1 MFRRFSPD
9 AHTDRTGQG
18 SLGQFLANGYDRLFR
33 PNVLVKSELTPY
45 EVLHEQGLLKL
56 RYYPP
61 LSQSTIYAG
70 AEEIPVAHT
79 RRRTPVVLV
88 PPLAAST
95 LIFDLLP
102 KRSLV
107 RFLLAH
113 GFEVYLVDFG
123 RPSRAHSHLG
133 VRDYCMEM
141 LPAALAQVR
150 RHSGEDDVT
159 LFGYCM
165 GGLFA
170 LIYAGIHHD
179 EHIRNIVTIASPIDM
194 HDHTLAARALVLLNL
209 PTYLV
214 RKHSRFRVHDLNP
227 SYLQVPGW
235 MNSLMFKMTAPLG
248 TLTSYWDLI
257 VNMADRDFVEVH
269 TTTGR
274 WFDDML
280 DYPGGIVQD
289 FFVKVGLDNALATGR
304 LQLGDS
310 EAEFRRINSALLA
323 IAGES
328 DNMVGERSAR
338 AIMDVVSSADKTFT
352 TAPGGHAGVFAGGKA
367 PATTWRTAV
376 EWLAE
381 RSD

>member
-9 AHTDRTGQG
+9 AHTQQG
-18 SLGQFLANGYDRLFR
+18 GRGTLGQFLANGYDRVFR
-33 PNVLVKSELTPY
+33 PEELIKSEQTPY
-45 EVLHEQGLLKL
+45 RIVYERELLTL

-61 LSQSTIYAG
+61 LTEAAIQAG
-70 AEEIPVAHT
+70 AETLPVTGT
-79 RRRTPVVLV
+79 RHRTPVLLV

-102 KRSLV
+102 ERSLV

-113 GFEVYLVDFG
+113 GFEVYLLDFG
-123 RPSRAHSHLG
+123 HPDRRHSHLG
-133 VRDYCMEM
+133 VRDYTLDM

-150 RHSGEDDVT
+150 QHAGEDDLT

-170 LIYAGIHHD
+170 LIYAGVQND
-179 EHIRNIVTIASPIDM
+179 PHIRNIVTVASPIDL
-194 HDHTLAARALVLLNL
+194 HNHTLAARALMLLNL

-214 RKHSRFRVHDLNP
+214 RQYTGFRLHDLNP
-227 SYLQVPGW
+227 RYLQMPGW
-235 MNSLMFKMTAPLG
+235 LNSLAFKMTAPMG
-248 TLTSYWDLI
+248 TLTTYWDLLI
-257 VNMADRDFVEVH
+257 NLADRDFVEVH
-269 TTTGR
+269 TTTSR

-289 FFVKVGLDNALATGR
+289 FFVKVGLDNALATGT
-304 LQLGDS
+304 LQLGDQQ
-310 EAEFRRINSALLA
+310 ADFHRINSALLA
-323 IAGES
+323 IAGET
-328 DNMVGERSAR
+328 DNMVGEGSAR
-338 AIMDVVSSADKTFT
+338 AIMDLVNSDDKTFA
-352 TAPGGHAGVFAGGKA
+352 TAAGGHAGVFAGGKA
-367 PATTWRTAV
+367 PANTWRMAA